1 MRESGNCRTTDG
13 ALSSSSSL
21 GNRGKKRAT
30 KLTRQKLFHYMPTLH
45 SGGGGS
51 SFWRD
56 GWQRSLR
63 ARRRTRVWDFWWSEV
78 CLRRRGKGWKS
89 GEFRFGVRERERK
102 ASLTAAVCIRS
113 RRARSFAANVATWIG
128 HEAAAAATISELFTI
143 LPNHHRRHHQHL
155 NAPAPQLQQPS
166 ITHQARAP

>member
-45 SGGGGS
+45 SGGGS

-63 ARRRTRVWDFWWSEV
+63 ARRRTREFGTFGGPRSEEK
-78 CLRRRGKGWKS
+78 RKGMEEWRVS
-89 GEFRFGVRERERK
+89 FCRERERK
-102 ASLTAAVCIRS
+102 ASLTAAVS
-113 RRARSFAANVATWIG
+113 VHTLARARPGRLRQMLPPGSDTRRRRQQFPNCLPYCQIIIAAIITEISF
-128 HEAAAAATISELFTI
+128 HPDS
-143 LPNHHRRHHQHL
+143 
-155 NAPAPQLQQPS
+155 
-166 ITHQARAP
+166 

>member
-45 SGGGGS
+45 SGGS

-63 ARRRTRVWDFWWSEV
+63 ARRRTREFGTFGG
-78 CLRRRGKGWKS
+78 LRRRGKGWKS
-89 GEFRFGVRERERK
+89 GEFRFRKRERK

-128 HEAAAAATISELFTI
+128 HEAAAATISELFTI